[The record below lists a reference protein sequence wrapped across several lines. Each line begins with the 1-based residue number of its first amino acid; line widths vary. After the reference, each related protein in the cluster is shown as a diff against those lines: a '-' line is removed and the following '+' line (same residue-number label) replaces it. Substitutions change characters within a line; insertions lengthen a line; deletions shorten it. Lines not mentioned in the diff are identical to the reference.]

1 MTKKA
6 IVKDTLTQK
15 FKQMYSSEIV
25 PILEQKKQLYVKIN
39 ELYEKINEL
48 YEKKSELY
56 AKISELYAKINE
68 LYAKKSELYAKIF
81 WKFVK
86 FEKANDCKV
95 EWNNGD
101 YDFRLENI
109 EVKSNAEIEA
119 EKIKK
124 VPETIE
130 HDGHQYK
137 LIS

>member
-25 PILEQKKQLYVKIN
+25 PILEQKKQLYV
-39 ELYEKINEL
+39 
-48 YEKKSELY
+48 
-56 AKISELYAKINE
+56 KINE